1 MDSEVVKIKN
11 KKWYKKKK
19 FYILLGIIFIFG
31 LIIFGKLKNP
41 DKGPQYEIVKVENGN
56 ITQTVDATG
65 NVESANELDLPFES
79 NGKIAKIYKNV
90 NDPVRAGEIVMS
102 LDLTELNA
110 QVSQAQAGVNRA
122 QANLDKLLAGQTNE
136 YLITLKSKL
145 DQSVANYEQVKAQ
158 YDNSI
163 SDAESVVAT
172 AKINLE
178 LSEGGDNSQIV
189 TDAYNDTVALLNTVQ
204 YVLGNGL
211 TESDNILGI
220 DNTLVN
226 DDFEDVLSALDSS
239 VLNQANSR
247 YYVAKSTK
255 YDADQIINQLNSNS
269 SREQIDWAV
278 DTSKDALFNIKNL
291 LFTVSEVLDNT
302 LAIGNL
308 TQAELNT
315 LKTNIQT
322 VRGSVA
328 TQYTN
333 LINQEQLINVAK
345 NSFGIY
351 QIAYDKA
358 VANLNNLLSK
368 QSADLAAAQALV
380 DQAEASYNDAKN
392 PPRTEDV
399 SSYEAALQ
407 ETKAGLAQTVAN
419 LNKAI
424 IKAPVDGIVGKID
437 GKVGQYVTYQDK
449 VAKLVSPHFEIKVDI
464 PETDIIK
471 ISLGNSTTIKFDA
484 YGDDL
489 EFTGVVT
496 EIEKG
501 ETVIQDVIYYTV
513 TVSLDDN
520 TTDKEILNGMTA
532 DVIFYT
538 AQKENILYVPLRT
551 IRTRDDGSK
560 YVRVLNN
567 NQIEEVDVQTGLRG
581 DNGLVEILSG
591 IIQDQE
597 VILSTIE

>member
-1 MDSEVVKIKN
+1 MESEVVNLKK

-19 FYILLGIIFIFG
+19 FYIIVVVVLIIG
-31 LIIFGKLKNP
+31 LIILGQLKN
-41 DKGPQYEIVKVENGN
+41 KNEGPEYETVKVERGN
-56 ITQTVDATG
+56 LTQTVDATG
-65 NVESANELDLPFES
+65 NVESANELDLRFETG
-79 NGKIAKIYKNV
+79 GKIARIYKNV
-90 NDPVRAGEIVMS
+90 NDQVRAGEVIMS
-102 LDLTELNA
+102 LDLAELNA
-110 QVSQAQAGVNRA
+110 RVSQAQAGVDRA
-122 QANLDKLLAGQTNE
+122 EANLDKLLSGQTEE
-136 YLITLKSKL
+136 YLLTLKSKL
-145 DQSVANYEQVKAQ
+145 DQSLANYDQVKAQ
-158 YDNSI
+158 YNNSI
-163 SDAESVVAT
+163 NDAESAVAT

-220 DNTLVN
+220 DNTLAN
-226 DDFEDVLSALDSS
+226 DDFEDVLSALNSS

-247 YYVAKSTK
+247 YYTAKSTK

-278 DTSKDALFNIKNL
+278 DTSKDALFNMKNL

-302 LAIGNL
+302 IAIGNL

-315 LKTNIQT
+315 LKTGIQT

-333 LINQEQLINVAK
+333 LINQEQLINAAK
-345 NSFGIY
+345 NSFDTY

-358 VANLNNLLSK
+358 VANLNNLKSK

-399 SSYEAALQ
+399 SNYQATLQ
-407 ETKAGLAQTVAN
+407 EAQASLAQAVASR
-419 LNKAI
+419 NKAMI
-424 IKAPVDGIVGKID
+424 IAPVEGVVGKID
-437 GKVGQYVTYQDK
+437 GKVGQYVTYQDN

-471 ISLGNSTTIKFDA
+471 IALNNTATVKFDA
-484 YGDDL
+484 YGD
-489 EFTGVVT
+489 EVNFTGVVS

-501 ETVIQDVIYYTV
+501 ETVIQDVIYYNV
-513 TVSLDDN
+513 TVSLDDISE
-520 TTDKEILNGMTA
+520 KEILNGMTA

-538 AQKENILYVPLRT
+538 AQKDNTLYVPLRT
-551 IRTRDDGSK
+551 VRTRDNGNK
-560 YVRVLNN
+560 YVRVLEN
-567 NQIEEVDVQTGLRG
+567 NQVKEVDVSTGLRG
-581 DNGLVEILSG
+581 DDGLIEITSG
-591 IIQDQE
+591 LNEGQE
-597 VILSTIE
+597 IILSTNE

>member
-1 MDSEVVKIKN
+1 MESEVINIKK

-19 FYILLGIIFIFG
+19 FYIIVAVVLIIG
-31 LIIFGKLKNP
+31 LIILGQLKN
-41 DKGPQYEIVKVENGN
+41 KNEGPEYETVKVERGN
-56 ITQTVDATG
+56 LTQTVDATG
-65 NVESANELDLPFES
+65 NVESANELDLRFETG
-79 NGKIAKIYKNV
+79 GKIARIYKNV
-90 NDPVRAGEIVMS
+90 NDQVKAGEVIMS
-102 LDLTELNA
+102 LDLAELNA
-110 QVSQAQAGVNRA
+110 RVSQAQAGVDRA
-122 QANLDKLLAGQTNE
+122 EANLDKLLSGQTEE
-136 YLITLKSKL
+136 YLLTLKSKL
-145 DQSVANYEQVKAQ
+145 DQSLANYDQVKAQ
-158 YDNSI
+158 YNNSI
-163 SDAESVVAT
+163 NDAESAVAT

-220 DNTLVN
+220 DNTLAN
-226 DDFEDVLSALDSS
+226 DDFEDVLSALNSS

-247 YYVAKSTK
+247 YYTAKSTK

-278 DTSKDALFNIKNL
+278 DTSKDALFNMKNL

-302 LAIGNL
+302 IAIGNL

-315 LKTNIQT
+315 LKTGIQT

-333 LINQEQLINVAK
+333 LINQEQLINAAK
-345 NSFGIY
+345 NSFDTY

-358 VANLNNLLSK
+358 VANLNNLKSK

-399 SSYEAALQ
+399 SNYQATLQ
-407 ETKAGLAQTVAN
+407 EAQASLAQAVASR
-419 LNKAI
+419 NKAMI
-424 IKAPVDGIVGKID
+424 IAPVEGVVGKID
-437 GKVGQYVTYQDK
+437 GKVGQYVTYQDN

-471 ISLGNSTTIKFDA
+471 IALNNTATVKFDA
-484 YGDDL
+484 YGD
-489 EFTGVVT
+489 EVNFTGVVS

-501 ETVIQDVIYYTV
+501 ETVIQDVIYYNV
-513 TVSLDDN
+513 TVSLDDISE
-520 TTDKEILNGMTA
+520 KEILNGMTA

-538 AQKENILYVPLRT
+538 AQKDNTLYVPLRT
-551 IRTRDDGSK
+551 VRTRDNGNK
-560 YVRVLNN
+560 YVRVLEN
-567 NQIEEVDVQTGLRG
+567 NQVKEVDVSTGLRG
-581 DNGLVEILSG
+581 DDGLIEIISG
-591 IIQDQE
+591 LNEGQE
-597 VILSTIE
+597 IILSTNE

>member
-1 MDSEVVKIKN
+1 MESEVVNLKK

-19 FYILLGIIFIFG
+19 FYIIVVVVLIIG
-31 LIIFGKLKNP
+31 LIILGQLKN
-41 DKGPQYEIVKVENGN
+41 KNEGPEYETVKVERGN
-56 ITQTVDATG
+56 LTQTVDATG
-65 NVESANELDLPFES
+65 NVESANELDLRFETG
-79 NGKIAKIYKNV
+79 GKIARIYKNV
-90 NDPVRAGEIVMS
+90 NDQVRAGEVIMS
-102 LDLTELNA
+102 LDLAELNA
-110 QVSQAQAGVNRA
+110 RVSQAQAGVDRA
-122 QANLDKLLAGQTNE
+122 EANLDKLLSGQTEE
-136 YLITLKSKL
+136 YLLTLKSKL
-145 DQSVANYEQVKAQ
+145 DQSLANYDQVKAQ
-158 YDNSI
+158 YNNSI
-163 SDAESVVAT
+163 NDAESAVAT

-220 DNTLVN
+220 DNTLAN
-226 DDFEDVLSALDSS
+226 DDFEDVLSALNSS

-247 YYVAKSTK
+247 YYTAKSTK

-278 DTSKDALFNIKNL
+278 NTSKDALFNMKNL

-302 LAIGNL
+302 IAIGNL

-315 LKTNIQT
+315 LKTGIQT

-333 LINQEQLINVAK
+333 LINQEQLISAAK
-345 NSFGIY
+345 NSFDTY

-358 VANLNNLLSK
+358 VANLNNLKSK

-399 SSYEAALQ
+399 SNYQATLQ
-407 ETKAGLAQTVAN
+407 EAQASLAQAVASR
-419 LNKAI
+419 NKAMI
-424 IKAPVDGIVGKID
+424 IAPVEGVVGKID
-437 GKVGQYVTYQDK
+437 GKVGQYVTYQDN

-471 ISLGNSTTIKFDA
+471 IALNNTATVKFDA
-484 YGDDL
+484 YGD
-489 EFTGVVT
+489 EVNFTGVVS

-501 ETVIQDVIYYTV
+501 ETVIQDVIYYNV
-513 TVSLDDN
+513 TVSLDDISE
-520 TTDKEILNGMTA
+520 KEILNGMTA

-538 AQKENILYVPLRT
+538 AQKDNTLYVPLRT
-551 IRTRDDGSK
+551 VRTRDNGNK
-560 YVRVLNN
+560 YVRVLEN
-567 NQIEEVDVQTGLRG
+567 NQVKEVDVSTGLRG
-581 DNGLVEILSG
+581 DDGLIEITSG
-591 IIQDQE
+591 LNEGQE
-597 VILSTIE
+597 IILSTNE